1 MNPSIHQVIDQS
13 IHPSTKLTH
22 QLKSSNN
29 YSMLLPAV
37 RPIGN
42 LAYESVRPAHN
53 ESSAFIPFPRAVPKL
68 MLIVKITMMKVSMM
82 FVRMFD
88 VD

>member
-1 MNPSIHQVIDQS
+1 
-13 IHPSTKLTH
+13 
-22 QLKSSNN
+22 
-29 YSMLLPAV
+29 MLLPAV

-68 MLIVKITMMKVSMM
+68 MLTAKNYYDGGKY
-82 FVRMFD
+82 D
-88 VD
+88 VYKDV

>member
-1 MNPSIHQVIDQS
+1 
-13 IHPSTKLTH
+13 
-22 QLKSSNN
+22 
-29 YSMLLPAV
+29 MLLPAV

-68 MLIVKITMMKVSMM
+68 MLIAKN
-82 FVRMFD
+82 
-88 VD
+88 

>member
-1 MNPSIHQVIDQS
+1 
-13 IHPSTKLTH
+13 
-22 QLKSSNN
+22 
-29 YSMLLPAV
+29 MLLPAV

-68 MLIVKITMMKVSMM
+68 TMIENNYYDEDKYDGKNV
-82 FVRMFD
+82 
-88 VD
+88 